1 LPLAL
6 ASEISAISQDTQ
18 RPATYEHEAR
28 GNTHMLM
35 MDINNLQ
42 IADWIINWMDKN
54 AAKKTTLNSNARN

>member
-1 LPLAL
+1 L
-6 ASEISAISQDTQ
+6 
-18 RPATYEHEAR
+18 ATYEHEAR